1 MNGVL
6 RAQPAKVGEEI
17 RDDLGTDQV
26 LGLKD
31 GSHLKVSLR
40 EERPYLMAMG
50 LMGDPTAPVINSGAA
65 ITMNS

>member
-1 MNGVL
+1 MCDRL
-6 RAQPAKVGEEI
+6 MS
-17 RDDLGTDQV
+17 DQV
-26 LGLKD
+26 LGLED

-40 EERPYLMAMG
+40 EGRPYLMAMG